1 MEATQLTRN
10 AFATY
15 NFQSLREKV
24 PKIMHWNSNPKIT
37 TSVTRF
43 CHLDLSCDICVLSKC
58 SQVVLCNA
66 ILGQSIAF
74 LFRLEALLRFCGISD
89 YLQLCTRYADSIV
102 KLYAVCAV
110 HGLRFQF
117 VFVEIIQIYFIGLV
131 ESGLQG
137 HGSDNSVVCYFL
149 QLRSAFSCHGWLL
162 GDIPLHVF
170 VLHTIW
176 SASVYRQRVP
186 EFSGSRHLQVD
197 QVRVKVWRVNFN
209 RLRLMH
215 WCIHSSHSPCWWS
228 IRSWKWWGA
237 DGSDLWRRDL
247 CGLFMWKE
255 IEGIGTNRYKP
266 V

>member
-1 MEATQLTRN
+1 MMDIWLASQLQFCRGVLHGSNYPIDTECFCDFLQLSVSKRESSKN
-10 AFATY
+10 HALKLESQ
-15 NFQSLREKV
+15 NHNISHKILPSGSL
-24 PKIMHWNSNPKIT
+24 MW
-37 TSVTRF
+37 
-43 CHLDLSCDICVLSKC
+43 ICVLSKC

-74 LFRLEALLRFCGISD
+74 LFRPEALLLFCGISD

-170 VLHTIW
+170 VLHTI
-176 SASVYRQRVP
+176 
-186 EFSGSRHLQVD
+186 
-197 QVRVKVWRVNFN
+197 
-209 RLRLMH
+209 
-215 WCIHSSHSPCWWS
+215 
-228 IRSWKWWGA
+228 
-237 DGSDLWRRDL
+237 
-247 CGLFMWKE
+247 
-255 IEGIGTNRYKP
+255 
-266 V
+266 